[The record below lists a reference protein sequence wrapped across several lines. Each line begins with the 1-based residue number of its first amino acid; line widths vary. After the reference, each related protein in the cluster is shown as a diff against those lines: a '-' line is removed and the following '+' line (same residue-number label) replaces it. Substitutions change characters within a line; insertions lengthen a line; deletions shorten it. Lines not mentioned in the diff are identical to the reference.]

1 MKKLLIPALALLTVA
16 TAVQAETYAVD
27 FSAWSPTLQMHTPA
41 DDVGVFRLAIYGAN
55 NDVTGLDL
63 GIVNISAG
71 EFNGL
76 QYAWAYGQTDK
87 DFNGVQLG
95 IMSHIRGDMCGA
107 DVGIINFVEGKTCG
121 LMGGFFVNWAD
132 GEMNG
137 LELAFINCAAN
148 LNGVQFGLVNWAK
161 AGYGLQI
168 GLINIFG
175 DGFLPVFPFINFN
188 F

>member
-1 MKKLLIPALALLTVA
+1 MKKLLIPAIALLAIATV
-16 TAVQAETYAVD
+16 VQAETHAVD
-27 FSAWSPTLQMHTPA
+27 LSLWSPTLQLQSPA
-41 DDVGVFRLAIYGAN
+41 DDVGAFRLAIYGAN

-63 GIVNISAG
+63 GIVNITAG
-71 EFNGL
+71 EFNGV

-95 IMSHIRGDMCGA
+95 IVSHIRGEMYGVDSGL
-107 DVGIINFVEGKTCG
+107 VNFVEGKTCG
-121 LMGGFFVNWAD
+121 LMYGFVNWAD
-132 GEMNG
+132 AEMKG
-137 LELAFINCAAN
+137 LELGFVNCAAN